1 VPVVEQ
7 DLFLTMGGMA
17 WAFDIRKKRDPAT
30 GAELPVHWN
39 EYTPLLIA
47 KPARFPFDAVPR
59 SPDKFARICEM
70 HKAAPDRPG
79 GEDGKMDISQ
89 FRPDLGEQIYFDE
102 VAERSDSASLP
113 DLTFSGPGTPGS
125 EELRSN
131 LEGEEEEAEEE
142 EEEEE
147 EAEEEEEE
155 EEEKLE
161 PEPEPE
167 LEPELEPEE
176 EEEEEEEPE
185 LEEEEELGNTE
196 RRGSGVDQQAGWGK
210 DARAG
215 LG

>member
-59 SPDKFARICEM
+59 SPDKVARIREM
-70 HKAAPDRPG
+70 HKAATDRPG
-79 GEDGKMDISQ
+79 GEDGEMDISQ
-89 FRPDLGEQIYFDE
+89 FGPDLGEQIYFDD
-102 VAERSDSASLP
+102 VAERSDSVSLP

-125 EELRSN
+125 EELRSS
-131 LEGEEEEAEEE
+131 LKGEEEEDEEKEKE
-142 EEEEE
+142 EGEEGEE
-147 EAEEEEEE
+147 GEEEEEE
-155 EEEKLE
+155 EEEK
-161 PEPEPE
+161 
-167 LEPELEPEE
+167 EE
-176 EEEEEEEPE
+176 EKEEEGKE
-185 LEEEEELGNTE
+185 LDSGQGHTE
-196 RRGSGVDQQAGWGK
+196 RRDSGVDEQAGWGQ